1 MKIFSRTLT
10 YGYNTKA
17 CGVSNTSVAIRIRI
31 RGSGVQNPVP
41 GDPELFSPCP
51 FPPLLMFSS
60 ALFLQ
65 SIFIFQPWLQGFALK
80 RIKESL
86 PSNKY
91 LIQAKNNISMLSV

>member
-10 YGYNTKA
+10 YGYNTKV

-31 RGSGVQNPVP
+31 RGSGVQNTVP

-51 FPPLLMFSS
+51 LPSFTNVFLGFIPPKYFYFPTML
-60 ALFLQ
+60 A
-65 SIFIFQPWLQGFALK
+65 GFALK